1 MAGLGKHLRGHRK
14 ERVIGDSVSHHKVKD
29 LHMGD
34 QMQNAPMTSPVHP
47 DLSSMAGGP
56 SAPSST
62 DAASASI
69 PSGGMSAP
77 SGGSPMGL
85 KKGGMALKKV
95 DKEKNPGLSKLPT
108 EVRHKMGYMKKGGMA
123 QQAAIAISK
132 KESGK
137 YDKDGMRMAEGG
149 SAKPGLWANINR
161 RKRLGISRPKSKSTI
176 SPESYKNM
184 QHGFKKS
191 GRSHYAEGSKN
202 WIKGAIKHPGSL
214 RKALHVKEGQK
225 IPAKKLE
232 AASHKSGKMGQRAR
246 LAKTLRSFKS

>member
-14 ERVIGDSVSHHKVKD
+14 EKVIGDSVSHHKVKD

-77 SGGSPMGL
+77 SAPSAPSGGSPMGL
-85 KKGGMALKKV
+85 KKGG
-95 DKEKNPGLSKLPT
+95 
-108 EVRHKMGYMKKGGMA
+108 
-123 QQAAIAISK
+123 
-132 KESGK
+132 
-137 YDKDGMRMAEGG
+137 
-149 SAKPGLWANINR
+149 SA
-161 RKRLGISRPKSKSTI
+161 
-176 SPESYKNM
+176 
-184 QHGFKKS
+184 
-191 GRSHYAEGSKN
+191 N

-214 RKALHVKEGQK
+214 RKSLHVKEGQK

-246 LAKTLRSFKS
+246 LAKTLKSFKS

>member
-14 ERVIGDSVSHHKVKD
+14 EKVIGDSVSHHKVKD

-34 QMQNAPMTSPVHP
+34 QMQNSPMTSPVHP

-77 SGGSPMGL
+77 SAPSAPSGGSPMGL
-85 KKGGMALKKV
+85 KKGG
-95 DKEKNPGLSKLPT
+95 
-108 EVRHKMGYMKKGGMA
+108 
-123 QQAAIAISK
+123 
-132 KESGK
+132 
-137 YDKDGMRMAEGG
+137 
-149 SAKPGLWANINR
+149 SA
-161 RKRLGISRPKSKSTI
+161 
-176 SPESYKNM
+176 
-184 QHGFKKS
+184 
-191 GRSHYAEGSKN
+191 N

-214 RKALHVKEGQK
+214 RKSLHVKEGQK

-246 LAKTLRSFKS
+246 LAKTLKSFKS

>member
-29 LHMGD
+29 LQMGD

-77 SGGSPMGL
+77 SAPSGGSPMGL
-85 KKGGMALKKV
+85 KKGG
-95 DKEKNPGLSKLPT
+95 
-108 EVRHKMGYMKKGGMA
+108 
-123 QQAAIAISK
+123 
-132 KESGK
+132 
-137 YDKDGMRMAEGG
+137 
-149 SAKPGLWANINR
+149 SA
-161 RKRLGISRPKSKSTI
+161 
-176 SPESYKNM
+176 
-184 QHGFKKS
+184 
-191 GRSHYAEGSKN
+191 N

-246 LAKTLRSFKS
+246 LAKTLKSFKS

>member
-14 ERVIGDSVSHHKVKD
+14 EKVIGDSVSHHKVKD

-56 SAPSST
+56 FAPSST

-77 SGGSPMGL
+77 SAPSGGSPMGL
-85 KKGGMALKKV
+85 KKGG
-95 DKEKNPGLSKLPT
+95 
-108 EVRHKMGYMKKGGMA
+108 
-123 QQAAIAISK
+123 
-132 KESGK
+132 
-137 YDKDGMRMAEGG
+137 
-149 SAKPGLWANINR
+149 SA
-161 RKRLGISRPKSKSTI
+161 
-176 SPESYKNM
+176 
-184 QHGFKKS
+184 
-191 GRSHYAEGSKN
+191 N

-214 RKALHVKEGQK
+214 RKSLHVKEGQK

-246 LAKTLRSFKS
+246 LAKTLKSFKS

>member
-34 QMQNAPMTSPVHP
+34 QMQNSPMTSPVHP

-108 EVRHKMGYMKKGGMA
+108 EVRHKMGYMKKGGRA
-123 QQAAIAISK
+123 
-132 KESGK
+132 
-137 YDKDGMRMAEGG
+137 
-149 SAKPGLWANINR
+149 
-161 RKRLGISRPKSKSTI
+161 
-176 SPESYKNM
+176 
-184 QHGFKKS
+184 
-191 GRSHYAEGSKN
+191 HYAEGSKN

-214 RKALHVKEGQK
+214 RKSLHVKEGQK

-246 LAKTLRSFKS
+246 LAKTLKSFKS

>member
-14 ERVIGDSVSHHKVKD
+14 EKVIGDSVSHHKVKD
-29 LHMGD
+29 LHMGE

-85 KKGGMALKKV
+85 KKGGRA
-95 DKEKNPGLSKLPT
+95 
-108 EVRHKMGYMKKGGMA
+108 
-123 QQAAIAISK
+123 
-132 KESGK
+132 
-137 YDKDGMRMAEGG
+137 
-149 SAKPGLWANINR
+149 
-161 RKRLGISRPKSKSTI
+161 
-176 SPESYKNM
+176 
-184 QHGFKKS
+184 
-191 GRSHYAEGSKN
+191 HYAEGSKN

-214 RKALHVKEGQK
+214 RKSLHVKEGQK

-246 LAKTLRSFKS
+246 LAKTLKSFKS

>member
-14 ERVIGDSVSHHKVKD
+14 EKVIGDSVSHHKVKD

-34 QMQNAPMTSPVHP
+34 QMQNSPMTSPVHP

-77 SGGSPMGL
+77 SAPSGGSPMGL
-85 KKGGMALKKV
+85 KKGG
-95 DKEKNPGLSKLPT
+95 
-108 EVRHKMGYMKKGGMA
+108 
-123 QQAAIAISK
+123 
-132 KESGK
+132 
-137 YDKDGMRMAEGG
+137 
-149 SAKPGLWANINR
+149 SA
-161 RKRLGISRPKSKSTI
+161 
-176 SPESYKNM
+176 
-184 QHGFKKS
+184 
-191 GRSHYAEGSKN
+191 N

-214 RKALHVKEGQK
+214 RKSLHVKEGQK

-246 LAKTLRSFKS
+246 LAKTLKSFKS

>member
-34 QMQNAPMTSPVHP
+34 QMQNSPMTSPVHP

-77 SGGSPMGL
+77 SAPSGGSPMGL
-85 KKGGMALKKV
+85 KKGGRA
-95 DKEKNPGLSKLPT
+95 
-108 EVRHKMGYMKKGGMA
+108 
-123 QQAAIAISK
+123 
-132 KESGK
+132 
-137 YDKDGMRMAEGG
+137 
-149 SAKPGLWANINR
+149 
-161 RKRLGISRPKSKSTI
+161 
-176 SPESYKNM
+176 
-184 QHGFKKS
+184 
-191 GRSHYAEGSKN
+191 HYAEGSKN

-214 RKALHVKEGQK
+214 RKSLHVKEGQK

-246 LAKTLRSFKS
+246 LAKTLKSFKS

>member
-34 QMQNAPMTSPVHP
+34 QMQNSPMTSPVHP

-77 SGGSPMGL
+77 SAPSGGSPMGL
-85 KKGGMALKKV
+85 KKGG
-95 DKEKNPGLSKLPT
+95 
-108 EVRHKMGYMKKGGMA
+108 
-123 QQAAIAISK
+123 
-132 KESGK
+132 
-137 YDKDGMRMAEGG
+137 
-149 SAKPGLWANINR
+149 SA
-161 RKRLGISRPKSKSTI
+161 
-176 SPESYKNM
+176 
-184 QHGFKKS
+184 
-191 GRSHYAEGSKN
+191 N

-214 RKALHVKEGQK
+214 RKSLHVKEGQK

-246 LAKTLRSFKS
+246 LAKTLKSFKS

>member
-29 LHMGD
+29 LHMGE

-77 SGGSPMGL
+77 SAPSAPSGGSPMGL
-85 KKGGMALKKV
+85 KKGG
-95 DKEKNPGLSKLPT
+95 
-108 EVRHKMGYMKKGGMA
+108 
-123 QQAAIAISK
+123 
-132 KESGK
+132 
-137 YDKDGMRMAEGG
+137 
-149 SAKPGLWANINR
+149 SA
-161 RKRLGISRPKSKSTI
+161 
-176 SPESYKNM
+176 
-184 QHGFKKS
+184 
-191 GRSHYAEGSKN
+191 N

-214 RKALHVKEGQK
+214 RKSLHVKEGQK

-246 LAKTLRSFKS
+246 LAKTLKSFKS

>member
-34 QMQNAPMTSPVHP
+34 QMQNSPMTSPVHP

-77 SGGSPMGL
+77 SAPSAPSGGSPMGL
-85 KKGGMALKKV
+85 KKGG
-95 DKEKNPGLSKLPT
+95 
-108 EVRHKMGYMKKGGMA
+108 
-123 QQAAIAISK
+123 
-132 KESGK
+132 
-137 YDKDGMRMAEGG
+137 
-149 SAKPGLWANINR
+149 SA
-161 RKRLGISRPKSKSTI
+161 
-176 SPESYKNM
+176 
-184 QHGFKKS
+184 
-191 GRSHYAEGSKN
+191 N

-214 RKALHVKEGQK
+214 RKSLHVKEGQK

-246 LAKTLRSFKS
+246 LAKTLKSFKS

>member
-14 ERVIGDSVSHHKVKD
+14 EKVIGDSVSHHKVKD
-29 LHMGD
+29 LHMGE

-77 SGGSPMGL
+77 SAPSAPSGGSPMGL
-85 KKGGMALKKV
+85 KKGG
-95 DKEKNPGLSKLPT
+95 
-108 EVRHKMGYMKKGGMA
+108 
-123 QQAAIAISK
+123 
-132 KESGK
+132 
-137 YDKDGMRMAEGG
+137 
-149 SAKPGLWANINR
+149 SA
-161 RKRLGISRPKSKSTI
+161 
-176 SPESYKNM
+176 
-184 QHGFKKS
+184 
-191 GRSHYAEGSKN
+191 N

-214 RKALHVKEGQK
+214 RKSLHVKEGQK

-246 LAKTLRSFKS
+246 LAKTLKSFKS

>member
-77 SGGSPMGL
+77 SAPSGGSPMGL

-108 EVRHKMGYMKKGGMA
+108 EVRHKMGYMKKGGRA
-123 QQAAIAISK
+123 
-132 KESGK
+132 
-137 YDKDGMRMAEGG
+137 
-149 SAKPGLWANINR
+149 
-161 RKRLGISRPKSKSTI
+161 
-176 SPESYKNM
+176 
-184 QHGFKKS
+184 
-191 GRSHYAEGSKN
+191 HYAEGSK
-202 WIKGAIKHPGSL
+202 WIQSAIKHPGSL

>member
-14 ERVIGDSVSHHKVKD
+14 EKVIGDSVSHHKVKD

-77 SGGSPMGL
+77 SAPSGGSPMGL
-85 KKGGMALKKV
+85 KKGG
-95 DKEKNPGLSKLPT
+95 
-108 EVRHKMGYMKKGGMA
+108 
-123 QQAAIAISK
+123 
-132 KESGK
+132 
-137 YDKDGMRMAEGG
+137 
-149 SAKPGLWANINR
+149 SA
-161 RKRLGISRPKSKSTI
+161 
-176 SPESYKNM
+176 
-184 QHGFKKS
+184 
-191 GRSHYAEGSKN
+191 N

-214 RKALHVKEGQK
+214 RKSLHVKEGQK

-246 LAKTLRSFKS
+246 LAKTLKSFKS

>member
-14 ERVIGDSVSHHKVKD
+14 EKVIGDSVSHHKVKD
-29 LHMGD
+29 LHMGE

-77 SGGSPMGL
+77 SAPSGGSPMGL
-85 KKGGMALKKV
+85 KKGG
-95 DKEKNPGLSKLPT
+95 
-108 EVRHKMGYMKKGGMA
+108 
-123 QQAAIAISK
+123 
-132 KESGK
+132 
-137 YDKDGMRMAEGG
+137 
-149 SAKPGLWANINR
+149 SA
-161 RKRLGISRPKSKSTI
+161 
-176 SPESYKNM
+176 
-184 QHGFKKS
+184 
-191 GRSHYAEGSKN
+191 N

-214 RKALHVKEGQK
+214 RKSLHVKEGQK

-246 LAKTLRSFKS
+246 LAKTLKSFKS

>member
-29 LHMGD
+29 LHMGE

-77 SGGSPMGL
+77 SAPSGGSPMGL
-85 KKGGMALKKV
+85 KKGG
-95 DKEKNPGLSKLPT
+95 
-108 EVRHKMGYMKKGGMA
+108 
-123 QQAAIAISK
+123 
-132 KESGK
+132 
-137 YDKDGMRMAEGG
+137 
-149 SAKPGLWANINR
+149 SA
-161 RKRLGISRPKSKSTI
+161 
-176 SPESYKNM
+176 
-184 QHGFKKS
+184 
-191 GRSHYAEGSKN
+191 N

-214 RKALHVKEGQK
+214 RKSLHVKEGQK

-246 LAKTLRSFKS
+246 LAKTLKSFKS

>member
-14 ERVIGDSVSHHKVKD
+14 EKVIGDSVSHHKVKD
-29 LHMGD
+29 LHMGE

-77 SGGSPMGL
+77 SAPSGGSPMGL
-85 KKGGMALKKV
+85 KKGGRA
-95 DKEKNPGLSKLPT
+95 
-108 EVRHKMGYMKKGGMA
+108 
-123 QQAAIAISK
+123 
-132 KESGK
+132 
-137 YDKDGMRMAEGG
+137 
-149 SAKPGLWANINR
+149 
-161 RKRLGISRPKSKSTI
+161 
-176 SPESYKNM
+176 
-184 QHGFKKS
+184 
-191 GRSHYAEGSKN
+191 HYAEGSKN

-214 RKALHVKEGQK
+214 RKSLHVKEGQK

-246 LAKTLRSFKS
+246 LAKTLKSFKS